1 MTLGKK
7 ICHKYLE
14 IGHEATLRISI
25 ALCTV
30 LFLILSIYY
39 AKQKLKIAKLAQ
51 FLQNN
56 LKPATIF
63 IAYNRRNLQ

>member
-1 MTLGKK
+1 MTLGKN

-30 LFLILSIYY
+30 LFLIFSIYY
-39 AKQKLKIAKLAQ
+39 TKQKLKIAKLAQ
-51 FLQNN
+51 LLQNN

>member
-14 IGHEATLRISI
+14 IDHEATLRISI

-30 LFLILSIYY
+30 LFLILSIHYT
-39 AKQKLKIAKLAQ
+39 KQKLKIAKLAQ

-63 IAYNRRNLQ
+63 IAYNRRSLQ